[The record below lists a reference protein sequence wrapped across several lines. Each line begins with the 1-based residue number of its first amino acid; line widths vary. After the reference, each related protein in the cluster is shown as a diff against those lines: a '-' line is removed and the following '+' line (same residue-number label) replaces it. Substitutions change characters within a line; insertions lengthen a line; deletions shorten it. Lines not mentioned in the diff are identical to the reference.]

1 MKLDCRILVM
11 VTALLVGLAQAGEG
25 DVVISRDV
33 QTRVATVN
41 PIVPDPHPRVVNPG
55 SIASGLTGELGD
67 SDFAGVSSGLALPQ
81 RLLQGSFGTP
91 IPVATHQG
99 IPVLGSGHSGGAR
112 SSGIADQV
120 NRSVQQGL
128 RPLQS
133 IGGR

>member
-1 MKLDCRILVM
+1 MKRDCCILVL
-11 VTALLVGLAQAGEG
+11 VTMLVGVAQAGDG
-25 DVVISRDV
+25 DVIISRDV

-55 SIASGLTGELGD
+55 SIATGVTAELGD

-81 RLLQGSFGTP
+81 RLLQGNLGTP
-91 IPVATHQG
+91 IPTATHQG
-99 IPVLGSGHSGGAR
+99 IPVLGSGHAGGAR
-112 SSGIADQV
+112 SNGIADQV